1 MKNKILSFALPLLL
15 ALSPVAAPAARLLWV
30 DVKGSATVEDGDTN
44 PTVGEYRSSGTGH
57 SVNAFR
63 VSVPDAE
70 ASGGTNR
77 LVFAYEE
84 GTASTGSAIEF
95 TLPTGGGMGGMG
107 GPGGGEPPAKP
118 GE

>member
-1 MKNKILSFALPLLL
+1 MRNRNEERRTYEMKNKILSFALPLLL

-70 ASGGTNR
+70 A
-77 LVFAYEE
+77 
-84 GTASTGSAIEF
+84 
-95 TLPTGGGMGGMG
+95 
-107 GPGGGEPPAKP
+107 
-118 GE
+118 